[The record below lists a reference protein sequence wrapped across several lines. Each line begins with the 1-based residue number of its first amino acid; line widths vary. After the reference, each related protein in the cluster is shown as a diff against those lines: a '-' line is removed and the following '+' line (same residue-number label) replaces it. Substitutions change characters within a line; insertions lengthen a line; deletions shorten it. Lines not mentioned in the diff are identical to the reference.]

1 MALRQ
6 GGHQDRNEGGTAMS
20 TETDLQTVPVHV
32 VNARELAPAPARSPD
47 IAIIT
52 RTFTLKTGQTTGN
65 DSVMARIL
73 DRDPNR
79 TQAIIVAQGN
89 PVYLCHSS
97 ALAEAAVGDS
107 AGASAAPRT
116 GSCCRPPGTRS
127 CCTPP
132 TRSGPRCPRTRPAR
146 AR

>member
-1 MALRQ
+1 
-6 GGHQDRNEGGTAMS
+6 MS

-107 AGASAAPRT
+107 AGGFGGAQDGFVLPSTGNPVVLYTTDPLWAAV
-116 GSCCRPPGTRS
+116 
-127 CCTPP
+127 
-132 TRSGPRCPRTRPAR
+132 PADKAGAGAIVTVITERRR
-146 AR
+146 A